1 MLGKLLK
8 YELKSSAKSFG
19 CIYVG
24 LIMATILSV
33 ILEQFNYFEIEI
45 LEMVITILLGSL
57 FVVVLVVTC
66 ICIYNRFKQSF
77 FTDEGYLILT
87 LPVKLSRL
95 ITSKIVASIIWG
107 MFSMIISGIALYIIT
122 CSDNDIGIIKGIT
135 SVPDIFVNIWR
146 SIEQEAEINTVLCLI
161 INIISSLS
169 LMIFIILMLFDMAQE
184 SYACKTSKNKSIYYL
199 KRSIEVIVS
208 VTVFFT
214 VTPWIV
220 DTTDKLNIANEFSE
234 LIIMIFMCIWGAGI
248 YAKIHY
254 KIDNKLNI

>member
-8 YELKSSAKSFG
+8 YELKSSAKSFV
-19 CIYVG
+19 CIYLG
-24 LIMATILSV
+24 LIMTTILSV
-33 ILEQFNYFEIEI
+33 ILKQFNYFNLDI
-45 LEMVITILLGSL
+45 LATLITIALGSL
-57 FVVVLVVTC
+57 FVVVFFVTC

-87 LPVKLSRL
+87 LPVKLSQL
-95 ITSKIVASIIWG
+95 INSKIVGAIIW
-107 MFSMIISGIALYIIT
+107 SILSSITSTVALYIIT
-122 CSDNDIGIIKGIT
+122 CSMNDIGIIEGIT

-146 SIEQEAEINTVLCLI
+146 GIEQEAEINVVLNLI
-161 INIISSLS
+161 VNIISSLS
-169 LMIFIILMLFDMAQE
+169 MMIFVILMLFDMAQE
-184 SYACKTSKNKSIYYL
+184 SYASKMSKKKSIYYL
-199 KRSIEVIVS
+199 GRSIEVIVS

-214 VTPWIV
+214 VIPWII

-234 LIIMIFMCIWGAGI
+234 LILMIFMCIWGAGI